1 MDREIF
7 DRQYLERLRAGDPD
21 TERHFTRHFKAVIWL
36 KLRAKVRSPQLIE
49 DVSQETFLRV
59 LRIVR
64 LENRLNNPASL
75 PAFVHSVCNN
85 VMLELLRSD
94 TRHPQIPENAPDVAD
109 PGIDPDVAL
118 VNEERKQ
125 MVRRILTSLPER
137 DREVLRLVFLEE
149 ADKSEICRRFGVDA
163 DYLRV
168 LLHRAKLRFR
178 RALEERTDRNAS

>member
-1 MDREIF
+1 VDREIF

-109 PGIDPDVAL
+109 PGVDPDVAL